1 MTARTTQYE
10 LHEATAEELLGWD
23 GRTVVRRRG
32 NVYQSRAWAA
42 HLARSGWRSR
52 FLVFEDGFGV
62 LSLERPWPVIGG
74 SSSYVMRGP
83 IPSDDDPAITAAR
96 LTAVADELARH
107 GVDVV
112 ASDAEVPAETGYP
125 ALLAARGFHA
135 IEEILPS
142 RHRMTLPLGVDAD
155 EAAAFAGIAKSTRQ
169 RIHAAERGGVE
180 VVRYDVME
188 SEAEG
193 LVAGTEPL
201 RTVFDRFYD
210 MLERTGER
218 RGFGFGPRRE
228 FVPWWIDAHADAM
241 LVYLEA
247 RADGEPI
254 AGLMLYRHGGRL
266 STVHS
271 ADRVETRHIHPG
283 ALHLLRWRAIQLAIA
298 EGCDEMD
305 LGGIDVA
312 GERRIPKEGDRM
324 YGLYRHKLAFGA
336 HWVEQSGAH
345 ERIVDVLGYGAGRL
359 AAAARRASR
368 HVLSRGAG

>member
-1 MTARTTQYE
+1 VTARAAQYL
-10 LHEATAEELLGWD
+10 LHEASAAELLGWD

-32 NVYQSRAWAA
+32 HVYQSRAWAA
-42 HLARSGWRSR
+42 HLARSGWRPR

-62 LSLERPWPVIGG
+62 LAVERPWPVIGG

-96 LTAVADELARH
+96 LAAVADELARH

-125 ALLAARGFHA
+125 ALLAARGFHP

-142 RHRMTLPLGVDAD
+142 RHRMSLPLGEGVD

-169 RIHAAERGGVE
+169 RIRSAERGGVT
-180 VVRYDVME
+180 VVRHDVME
-188 SEAEG
+188 SEVEG
-193 LVAGTEPL
+193 FVRPAEPL
-201 RTVFDRFYD
+201 PVALDRFFE
-210 MLERTGER
+210 MLGRTGER
-218 RGFGFGPRRE
+218 RGFGFGPRSE

-241 LVYLEA
+241 LVHLEA

-271 ADRVETRHIHPG
+271 ADRIETRRAHPG

-298 EGCDEMD
+298 ESCDEMD
-305 LGGIDVA
+305 LGGIDVP
-312 GERRIPKEGDRM
+312 GERRIPVEGDRM
-324 YGLYRHKLAFGA
+324 YGLYQHKVAFGA
-336 HWVEQSGAH
+336 RWVEQSGAH
-345 ERIVDVLGYGAGRL
+345 ERVVDILGYGAGRL

-368 HVLSRGAG
+368 RVLSRGAA